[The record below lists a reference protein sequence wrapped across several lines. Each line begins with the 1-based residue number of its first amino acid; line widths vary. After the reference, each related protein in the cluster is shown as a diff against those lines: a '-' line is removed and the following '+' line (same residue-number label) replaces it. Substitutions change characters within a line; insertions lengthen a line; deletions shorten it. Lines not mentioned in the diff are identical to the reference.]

1 MKKTIR
7 HSSYKAIYH
16 VLGDKLGWVIVIL
29 LLIGW
34 MSDSLLSLI
43 HQFSPKSPFFGFNNI
58 DLMVFIFCVLAL
70 TLFAFL
76 AKTTTFSDKYK
87 AYSDDMERDQREV
100 LILTLSGY
108 NGWGIIENGE
118 KKNLEYSEFS
128 KRISEMPTG
137 ESVEKL
143 RQTPFNCN
151 WLPLLQAIDH
161 YKNLS
166 EIIVITTAGE
176 RGSFEHIS
184 TFRTFVQK
192 YLEPSKREISI
203 KSQLNCGYIKKPK
216 LIDDNKNG
224 IASENLHGLAET
236 ILEIIDNL
244 TTKYGDQNKAL
255 EKIAVEVTGGTAGM
269 SAVLAAV
276 TASHGIFFHYTDTH
290 SLQSYELD
298 ISAS

>member
-16 VLGDKLGWVIVIL
+16 VLGDKLGWVIFIL
-29 LLIGW
+29 VLIGW
-34 MSDSLLSLI
+34 MSDSLFSLI
-43 HQFSPKSPFFGFNNI
+43 HQFSPKSHFFGFDKI
-58 DLMVFIFCVLAL
+58 DFYVFLLCSLLLVGIVVW
-70 TLFAFL
+70 
-76 AKTTTFSDKYK
+76 AKTTKFSDKYK
-87 AYSDDMERDQREV
+87 AYPNDMERNQREV

-108 NGWGIIENGE
+108 NGWEFMENGE
-118 KKNLEYSEFS
+118 KKKLKYAEFS
-128 KRISEMPTG
+128 KCLSEMPTG
-137 ESVEKL
+137 ESVENL
-143 RQTPFNCN
+143 RKTPFNCN
-151 WLPLLQAIDH
+151 WVPLLQAIDH

-176 RGSFEHIS
+176 KGSFEHIA

-192 YLEPSKREISI
+192 YLESSKREISI
-203 KSQLNCGYIKKPK
+203 KSHINSGYIKTPK
-216 LIDDNKNG
+216 LKEANKNG
-224 IASENLHGLAET
+224 IAAENLHGLAET
-236 ILEIIDNL
+236 VLEIIDNL
-244 TTKYGDQNKAL
+244 TEKYGDQNRVL
-255 EKIAVEVTGGTAGM
+255 QKIAVEVTGGTAGM